1 LGLTLR
7 GKYFKHLFDLCR
19 KWIKNAARAG
29 FGLGAGLTSAQFLF
43 CCTFDLSMNTP
54 VREFFPGRRNVPAVV
69 TAVLALLTLA
79 GCNRTPPVVAAPP
92 HAVAA
97 ATAVAKDVPRYVDAL
112 GQATASESVNIV
124 SQVEGQIVQM
134 PFKQGSM
141 VNAGDVLAV
150 IFAPPFQAMVNQADG
165 QLTADQATLVVAEK
179 LVARSKSLLPEK
191 LVSQQQYDADAAV
204 ADQLSGKVK
213 VDEAQLDLAKI
224 NLDYTTIKAPVSGM
238 VGTFRIN
245 VGNVVKADDL
255 PITTIETMDPIYV
268 DCVVSVSSFPAL
280 RKYFDQNGGH
290 LPVHVASQSDP
301 DQARDGNLTIL
312 GNAIAG
318 LTGTASLRATLPN
331 ADRLFWPNEPVRAR
345 IFLETVKDA
354 VLVPATAVQLSQQ
367 GQFVFVIKPGSAG
380 KPATTEKRMVQTG
393 QGQDDGTIVITS
405 GLTAGEQVVVAGQIF
420 LLPDMPVEVEELD
433 GKTLAAPAAAN
444 SAPKS

>member
-1 LGLTLR
+1 
-7 GKYFKHLFDLCR
+7 
-19 KWIKNAARAG
+19 
-29 FGLGAGLTSAQFLF
+29 
-43 CCTFDLSMNTP
+43 MNTP
-54 VREFFPGRRNVPAVV
+54 ARESFPFRRGAPAVV
-69 TAVLALLTLA
+69 LAVLALLTLA
-79 GCNRTPPVVAAPP
+79 GCNRTPPVAAIPP
-92 HAVAA
+92 HSVAA

-124 SQVEGQIVQM
+124 SQVEGQITEM

-150 IFAPPFQAMVNQADG
+150 IYQPPFQAMVNQADG
-165 QLTADQATLVVAEK
+165 QLTADQATLTVAQK

-224 NLDYTTIKAPVSGM
+224 NLDYTTIKAPVGGM
-238 VGTFRIN
+238 VGTYRIN

-268 DCVVSVSSFPAL
+268 DFVVSVTNFPTL
-280 RKYFDQNGGH
+280 RKYFGLGGDA
-290 LPVHVASQSDP
+290 LAVHVVSLSDP

-318 LTGTASLRATLPN
+318 NTGTASLRATLPN
-331 ADRLFWPNEPVRAR
+331 ADRLFWPNEPVRVR
-345 IFLETVKDA
+345 IFLETIKDA
-354 VLVPATAVQLSQQ
+354 VLVPLPAVQLSQQ
-367 GQFVFVIKPGSAG
+367 GPFVFVIVPPKQAG
-380 KPATTEKRMVQTG
+380 DPPTAEKRIVQTG
-393 QGQDDGTIVITS
+393 QAEDNGLVVITS
-405 GLTAGEQVVVAGQIF
+405 GLKAGEQVVVVGQLF
-420 LLPDMPVEVEELD
+420 LLPDAPVTVAELD
-433 GKTLAAPAAAN
+433 GKSLAPAAAAPE
-444 SAPKS
+444 APKN